1 MQFLADIGRGIKIA
15 LRNTLWQTVYT
26 ISILILALIPVFG
39 WITPLLALFIE
50 CYYFGFS
57 MLDYTNERKGL
68 SSAKSIEFIN
78 LHKGLAIGN
87 GMIFYLMHALPVIG
101 WIFAPGYAVIAAT
114 LSMQEEEESEARLH
128 F

>member
-1 MQFLADIGRGIKIA
+1 
-15 LRNTLWQTVYT
+15 
-26 ISILILALIPVFG
+26 
-39 WITPLLALFIE
+39 
-50 CYYFGFS
+50 
-57 MLDYTNERKGL
+57 
-68 SSAKSIEFIN
+68 
-78 LHKGLAIGN
+78 LAIGN

>member
-1 MQFLADIGRGIKIA
+1 
-15 LRNTLWQTVYT
+15 
-26 ISILILALIPVFG
+26 
-39 WITPLLALFIE
+39 
-50 CYYFGFS
+50 

-68 SSAKSIEFIN
+68 SSAKSIEYVT

-87 GMIFYLMHALPVIG
+87 GIIFYLMHALPVIG